1 MSERSLSMSL
11 PDAQQVSL
19 WRVPV
24 RQQGSARL
32 DTDGK
37 DKLKGGNATDSDVMG
52 QSETLEQSCYVWEL
66 LYLHEGS

>member
-1 MSERSLSMSL
+1 MSERSFSMRL

-19 WRVPV
+19 WHIPV

-37 DKLKGGNATDSDVMG
+37 DKLKGGNGQTQMSWDS
-52 QSETLEQSCYVWEL
+52 LR
-66 LYLHEGS
+66 H